1 MIPNNEDLVILE
13 WMSKNKFPWKF
24 LSVKDERIARIRY
37 EQNMGTEQTAEIMK
51 TSKQNTHMKLKRIR
65 QTMRKYMEL
74 PDSILLYS
82 LDKNNDCN
90 DQIL

>member
-1 MIPNNEDLVILE
+1 MIPNNEDLVILK

-65 QTMRKYMEL
+65 QKMRKYMEL